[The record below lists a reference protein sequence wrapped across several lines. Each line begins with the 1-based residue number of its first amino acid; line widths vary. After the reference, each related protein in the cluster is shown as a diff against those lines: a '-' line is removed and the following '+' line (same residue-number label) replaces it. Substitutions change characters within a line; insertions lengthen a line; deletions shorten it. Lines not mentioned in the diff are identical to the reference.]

1 MELPKKIQIGGQT
14 LATQIYDE
22 LGGKLGKACVYN
34 GYIKIATNVDGTLQ
48 TESSMLNTYIHEC
61 VHAILDNMGR
71 DDLSNDEAFVSSF
84 AGFATE
90 GIVSILKQNKLCQ
103 STTTI

>member
-1 MELPKKIQIGGQT
+1 MELPKEIQIGGQI
-14 LATQIYDE
+14 LVTQICKE

-48 TESSMLNTYIHEC
+48 TESSMLNTYVHEC
-61 VHAILDNMGR
+61 IHTILDNMGR
-71 DDLSNDEAFVSSF
+71 DDLSQDEAFVSTF

-90 GIVSILKQNKLCQ
+90 GIVSILKQE
-103 STTTI
+103 

>member
-1 MELPKKIQIGGQT
+1 MELPKEIQIGGQILT
-14 LATQIYDE
+14 TQICDE
-22 LGGKLGKACVYN
+22 LGGKLGKCCCYN
-34 GYIKIATNVDGTLQ
+34 GYIKIATNVDGSKQ

-71 DDLSNDEAFVSSF
+71 DDLSGNEQFVSSF

-90 GIVSILKQNKLCQ
+90 GIVSILKQLKD
-103 STTTI
+103 I